1 MFIAV
6 TFNTNKHTH
15 NSYAPV
21 VPYFLGVWPEITDCS
36 FRNNFV
42 EIANRLTDALFFA
55 NVGLLIVVCS
65 CVFLCLF
72 LKNNI

>member
-1 MFIAV
+1 MLFEICLWIRKIKSYFLIMFIAV

-42 EIANRLTDALFFA
+42 EIANRLTDALF
-55 NVGLLIVVCS
+55 LLM
-65 CVFLCLF
+65 
-72 LKNNI
+72 